1 MNMNMKMAFAV
12 LSLTALT
19 FTACRKDKDEE
30 LDNDTTTV
38 VEYSMSD
45 NAFNDVTSIA
55 DEAYDGSLDTY
66 RASSSNRIMTTCAT
80 ITFDT
85 AASPK
90 TLTIDFGTTDCLCG
104 DGNYRRGKILVSWTG
119 PYRDSGSV
127 RTITFDQYFVNY
139 NQLQGTK
146 TVTNNGTNG
155 SGHPT
160 FTVTVNGSV
169 TWAAQYFGGGGTS
182 TYTSARTREWISGY
196 NTLTWLDDVYL
207 ISGTASGT
215 TRGGSSYTMSTT
227 EALKK
232 EIGFRHF
239 TDGVLNFTPSGK
251 YTRVIDYGYVNGG
264 QDNLARVT
272 INGYSFTVTLR

>member
-1 MNMNMKMAFAV
+1 
-12 LSLTALT
+12 
-19 FTACRKDKDEE
+19 
-30 LDNDTTTV
+30 
-38 VEYSMSD
+38 
-45 NAFNDVTSIA
+45 
-55 DEAYDGSLDTY
+55 
-66 RASSSNRIMTTCAT
+66 MTTCAT

-169 TWAAQYFGGGGTS
+169 TWDAN
-182 TYTSARTREWISGY
+182 ISEAVAPALILLPAPANGSQ
-196 NTLTWLDDVYL
+196 NTIHLP
-207 ISGTASGT
+207 G
-215 TRGGSSYTMSTT
+215 RMMSY
-227 EALKK
+227 
-232 EIGFRHF
+232 
-239 TDGVLNFTPSGK
+239 
-251 YTRVIDYGYVNGG
+251 
-264 QDNLARVT
+264 
-272 INGYSFTVTLR
+272 